1 VTRMLKGCLVRGWK
15 GVGELGAVE
24 GQTLLQSPP
33 KPLYGLTPKKR
44 RFGTGHRTRTY
55 DRAMTADG
63 RAKADVVTALPFRQT
78 IRPLVMAPAGALAV
92 IGILTI
98 LEQNVGPYL
107 PIALLL
113 TAPFVYAAETIF
125 VLPLIVLWPKSRRP
139 NLAIGAIWG
148 ASVAWAFVLVL
159 QAVGWVPARVV
170 ALPSTWR
177 EWQEVGRLCL
187 PGIASGVLFAY
198 LSRK

>member
-1 VTRMLKGCLVRGWK
+1 MCEVGK
-15 GVGELGAVE
+15 VGELGA
-24 GQTLLQSPP
+24 GQV
-33 KPLYGLTPKKR
+33 
-44 RFGTGHRTRTY
+44 GTWHRTRTH

-63 RAKADVVTALPFRQT
+63 RPQADAVTALPFRQT
-78 IRPLVMAPAGALAV
+78 IRPLVIAPVGAVAV
-92 IGILTI
+92 IGVFVV
-98 LEQNVGPYL
+98 LEQSVGLYL
-107 PIALLL
+107 PIVLLL

-139 NLAIGAIWG
+139 NVAIGAMWG
-148 ASVAWAFVLVL
+148 AAVAWVFVLVL
-159 QAVGWVPARVV
+159 QTAGWVPARVV

-187 PGIASGVLFAY
+187 PGVASGVLFAY